1 MDIILAVAAT
11 TVVGLLVGVE
21 LAVAAV
27 LNPILLRLPSAA
39 GIEGRA
45 HGARMLGRLMP
56 VWYIGSMVLVVALG
70 VVVWQAPASAAALS
84 AAALLAVS
92 AVLSVAVLVP
102 INNRSMTWTEESRP
116 DDWRDQQRRWDV
128 LHIVRVAI
136 IVGAF
141 ALVAVAAALL

>member
-27 LNPILLRLPSAA
+27 LNPILLRLPTAA

-56 VWYIGSMVLVVALG
+56 IWYVGSMVLVGALG
-70 VVVWQAPASAAALS
+70 VVAWGASASAAALS

-92 AVLSVAVLVP
+92 VVLSVAVLVP
-102 INNRSMTWTEESRP
+102 INNRSMTLTKESRP
-116 DDWRDQQRRWDV
+116 DDWRDQRRRWDT
-128 LHIVRVAI
+128 LHGVRVAI
-136 IVGAF
+136 IVVAF
-141 ALVAVAAALL
+141 ALVAIAAALL